1 MISSPVKAP
10 RWPRR
15 AFLRARVTAAESRE
29 TATCLIRE
37 KRKDTSEQ
45 RRWHFPEKSTCTFS
59 STGSYSYITFAPH
72 QSHFACALAARFCE
86 LFISLF
92 FFFWVCLCEPYLFF
106 PPPQCNT
113 FFIYIENITSWQPNL
128 NSALFSYCLRM
139 FNMQGCLTVTQLSKN
154 ISIYK

>member
-37 KRKDTSEQ
+37 KRKDASEQ

-92 FFFWVCLCEPYLFF
+92 FFEFVCVNPTYSF

-113 FFIYIENITSWQPNL
+113 FFIYIENITS
-128 NSALFSYCLRM
+128 
-139 FNMQGCLTVTQLSKN
+139 
-154 ISIYK
+154 